1 MEENDGAEMN
11 FPHPGMTMTH
21 DLAGFF
27 EAHAGI
33 VETVA
38 SCDLKHLVASVA
50 GLLTS
55 PEWQAST
62 FRLEVL
68 QHIVVAS
75 ARGQA
80 KAKHSDFKAWL
91 TGLGEGFA
99 GMMED
104 PSEDVFA
111 ARVLAAGENFLI
123 FEGIYET
130 ATFLLQRFLDV
141 LAGMPVTE
149 PFANVRRSVLALLR
163 ISDEVARRSGVTAF
177 MTGETMPLREVP
189 IRLVR
194 QISHRANR
202 ALFTIEDLEGLGISL
217 DDLAPFIFDPA
228 NAANL
233 RAEHLG
239 HSSLERA
246 PMVLVNETIILA
258 LPTSVSEAIKRFLIE
273 FCASSGLLK
282 ELYASYAYQLSRVFS
297 QTPLMGGT
305 MGPKLTFQM
314 RKGIRFANIAQFVDR
329 GRLLHICFVVD
340 DFSGFDDGDLIMPS
354 PDSDRIGEAV

>member
-111 ARVLAAGENFLI
+111 ARVLAAGENFL
-123 FEGIYET
+123 
-130 ATFLLQRFLDV
+130 
-141 LAGMPVTE
+141 
-149 PFANVRRSVLALLR
+149 
-163 ISDEVARRSGVTAF
+163 
-177 MTGETMPLREVP
+177 
-189 IRLVR
+189 
-194 QISHRANR
+194 
-202 ALFTIEDLEGLGISL
+202 
-217 DDLAPFIFDPA
+217 IFDPA